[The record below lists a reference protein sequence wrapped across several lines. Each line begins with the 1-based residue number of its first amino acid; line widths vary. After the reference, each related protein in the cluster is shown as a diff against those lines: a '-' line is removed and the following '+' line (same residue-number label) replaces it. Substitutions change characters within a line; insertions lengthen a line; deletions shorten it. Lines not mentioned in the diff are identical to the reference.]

1 MRFVKGDHDDSSQK
15 LGKEARSLLADSLGT
30 SACDVQTLFR
40 PYFVIYL
47 FLLYET
53 PPTRVLLF
61 FCLLD

>member
-53 PPTRVLLF
+53 PH
-61 FCLLD
+61 